1 MISAFLLAAS
11 FCINTLPDVTHIDGE
26 VSTNIVLNISPKL
39 SEFSLDF
46 SLEATLSNTV
56 EVAFGEDGDFDGDL
70 AHYEIDLIVGCEC
83 GQWRIVDATTGVA
96 FDDLSFYGASD
107 FKWCVWVAQSGE
119 NAKLKA
125 SLNGSPVFWDL
136 PSFVPLFKRSWTHLK
151 ITSRGDDQSFGALEV
166 KQSDGWFYVV
176 IR

>member
-11 FCINTLPDVTHIDGE
+11 FSINTLPDVTHIDGE
-26 VSTNIVLNISPKL
+26 VSTNIVLNISPRL
-39 SEFSLDF
+39 SDFSLDL
-46 SLEATLSNTV
+46 SLWATSSNTV
-56 EVAFGEDGDFDGDL
+56 EMAFGGDGDFDGDL

-83 GQWRIVDATTGVA
+83 GQWRIVDATTGLA

-125 SLNGSPVFWDL
+125 SLNGAPVFWDL
-136 PSFVPLFKRSWTHLK
+136 PSFVPLFKRSWTLLK
-151 ITSRGDDQSFGALEV
+151 ITSRGNDQSFGALEV

>member
-1 MISAFLLAAS
+1 MISTLLLAAS
-11 FCINTLPDVTHIDGE
+11 FSINTLPDVTHIDGE
-26 VSTNIVLNISPKL
+26 VSTNIVLNISPKM
-39 SEFSLDF
+39 SEFSLDL

-56 EVAFGEDGDFDGDL
+56 EVTFGEDADFDGDL
-70 AHYEIDLIVGCEC
+70 AHHEIDLIVGCEC

-96 FDDLSFYGASD
+96 FDDFSFYGASD

-119 NAKLKA
+119 NTKLKA

-151 ITSRGDDQSFGALEV
+151 ITSRGDDQSFGALKV